1 MSWPQQQIGF
11 KQSRKL
17 CLNLWSLRWLKPNLS
32 LVISFIP
39 IGLWQL
45 KVLLAVARMNCKML
59 FLKIARLSELLILLS
74 RLFRLQWTGR
84 TSSLKKL
91 CLTLNLRIL
100 PILFLV
106 LYTVL
111 VVGILSKRYLG
122 DWFLVILKKQQSV
135 LNHRRWFKDYKPN
148 SW

>member
-45 KVLLAVARMNCKML
+45 KVLLGVGRMNCKML
-59 FLKIARLSELLILLS
+59 FWKRARLSELLIRLS
-74 RLFRLQWTGR
+74 RLFYSITEDGNNEFF
-84 TSSLKKL
+84 KKL
-91 CLTLNLRIL
+91 CLTLNLGML

-106 LYTVL
+106 LYAVL

-122 DWFLVILKKQQSV
+122 DWFLIIFKKIAKFS
-135 LNHRRWFKDYKPN
+135 KPPPLF
-148 SW
+148 

>member
-1 MSWPQQQIGF
+1 MSLPQQQIGL
-11 KQSRKL
+11 KQYRKWS
-17 CLNLWSLRWLKPNLS
+17 LNLWSLRFFNFNLS
-32 LVISFIP
+32 IAVIFVP
-39 IGLWQL
+39 IGLQQL
-45 KVLLAVARMNCKML
+45 KFLLGAGRMNCKML

-106 LYTVL
+106 LYAVL

>member
-45 KVLLAVARMNCKML
+45 KVLLGVRSMNCKML
-59 FLKIARLSELLILLS
+59 FLKRAMKFVPNFGKYSKS
-74 RLFRLQWTGR
+74 RHCTKYEVFH
-84 TSSLKKL
+84 SSF
-91 CLTLNLRIL
+91 LRIWSH
-100 PILFLV
+100 FLEKSLMEDYIFCAV
-106 LYTVL
+106 RQFTIKVYYQVFKYCD
-111 VVGILSKRYLG
+111 IIDFFISKRQFFRKNFVYE
-122 DWFLVILKKQQSV
+122 
-135 LNHRRWFKDYKPN
+135 
-148 SW
+148 